1 MNWAKAKKDCR
12 RIKDLGLK
20 AKVVVHTRCHMDDV
34 RAAVDSGVDGVSMYM
49 ATSEALRKHSHG
61 KGVDAVI
68 ESAREVIRY
77 ASSPGNMCG
86 GDVVWCGVCV
96 CVCVCVSRPFSPPPS
111 LSLDL
116 STFLLSLSTSLLCAC
131 SPCCL
136 PHFSCSFVKEHGLEV
151 RFSCEDTFRSDR
163 SDLLAIYAAVDEL
176 GVNRVGLA
184 DTVGWGVTI
193 NTMP

>member
-1 MNWAKAKKDCR
+1 MPLAQGIC
-12 RIKDLGLK
+12 
-20 AKVVVHTRCHMDDV
+20 V
-34 RAAVDSGVDGVSMYM
+34 
-49 ATSEALRKHSHG
+49 
-61 KGVDAVI
+61 
-68 ESAREVIRY
+68 
-77 ASSPGNMCG
+77 G
-86 GDVVWCGVCV
+86 GMWCGVVCACV
-96 CVCVCVSRPFSPPPS
+96 CVCAFLVHSPPP
-111 LSLDL
+111 
-116 STFLLSLSTSLLCAC
+116 LLSLSTSLLCAC